1 MSFLATVMV
10 IYFSCVMP
18 FAPVALS
25 RSISLYSLRYSS
37 SPSCFMG
44 IRMDSSKSD
53 LFSLWLLMVIF
64 VVAPLS
70 KLFRSSEYVRNML
83 SLSSRLATR

>member
-10 IYFSCVMP
+10 IYFSCVIP

-53 LFSLWLLMVIF
+53 LFSL
-64 VVAPLS
+64 
-70 KLFRSSEYVRNML
+70 
-83 SLSSRLATR
+83 